1 MTEPES
7 PEEDDGAT
15 LFKAIGFALWTWQ
28 GVEKAHFKL
37 YLRMLGAPQWE
48 VCAAAYY
55 SIESFAARHTMVW
68 RMAHYFLQGDQYKSH
83 LKQWEGVARG
93 KGKAKGLYREIKYA
107 NDNRNKLAH
116 YTLGY
121 DVVAVRT
128 NPDETVD
135 VDLGPPTWRPVA
147 TDLAAP
153 LTGRTPDRPEHNLTW
168 RQVFI
173 YAKEFSEL
181 GTRLDA
187 FQESLNLP
195 APQLGLGQLLSPP
208 LPTDPLYKPPQTPKP
223 SGPEDNG
230 SSGQ

>member
-1 MTEPES
+1 MSES
-7 PEEDDGAT
+7 KSADEGEDDAGA

-55 SIESFAARHTMVW
+55 SIESFAARNAMVW
-68 RMAHYFLQGDQYKSH
+68 RMAHYFLQGNNYKSH
-83 LKQWEGVARG
+83 LKQWSGG
-93 KGKAKGLYREIKYA
+93 GKGLYKELKDA

-116 YTLGY
+116 YTLDW
-121 DVVAVRT
+121 DVVGIT
-128 NPDETVD
+128 KNPDETVD
-135 VDLGPPTWRPVA
+135 VELGPPTWRPVK

-153 LTGRTPDRPEHNLTW
+153 LMGRTPDRLEHNLTW
-168 RQVFI
+168 RAVYEYGNQF
-173 YAKEFSEL
+173 AAL
-181 GTRLDA
+181 GKRLDA

-195 APQLGLGQLLSPP
+195 APQLGLDQLLSPP
-208 LPTDPLYKPPQTPKP
+208 HPTDPLYKPPPTPKQ
-223 SGPEDNG
+223 SVPEGDG